1 MTPVSETFVFDTGP
15 LRHFALAGWLGV
27 LKYLTQDNYVV
38 IPESVEAELLEQ
50 RHSHAS
56 LEQVLNADWIAV
68 DHGDDIQYLAEF
80 ARYEK
85 RLVAGGRNRGECGV
99 LALGR
104 CYGYTMIVDDRVP
117 RKIADDEKLRARGT
131 LALLCEAIREG
142 QLTVSMVESL
152 ADDLLTGY
160 LSLTIQT
167 GWIPH
172 LGSRAGADRL
182 TGRGLRCAG
191 RFSSAHIPHR
201 RPIRGRRHIGMAV
214 GNAVSSGAG
223 SPRMLRATAS
233 PSSGPS
239 VSPPAP

>member
-1 MTPVSETFVFDTGP
+1 VTPVSETFVFDTGP

-27 LKYLTQDNYVV
+27 LKYLTHDNNVL

-56 LEQVLNADWIAV
+56 LEQILNADWIAV
-68 DHGDDIQYLAEF
+68 DQSDDIQYLAEF

-104 CYGYTMIVDDRVP
+104 CYGYTMIIDDRVP
-117 RKIADDEKLRARGT
+117 RKIADDEKLHARGT

-152 ADDLLTGY
+152 ADDLLTGTY
-160 LSLTIQT
+160 
-167 GWIPH
+167 H
-172 LGSRAGADRL
+172 LPFKPGGFRVWA
-182 TGRGLRCAG
+182 TWQGL
-191 RFSSAHIPHR
+191 I
-201 RPIRGRRHIGMAV
+201 
-214 GNAVSSGAG
+214 N
-223 SPRMLRATAS
+223 
-233 PSSGPS
+233 
-239 VSPPAP
+239 